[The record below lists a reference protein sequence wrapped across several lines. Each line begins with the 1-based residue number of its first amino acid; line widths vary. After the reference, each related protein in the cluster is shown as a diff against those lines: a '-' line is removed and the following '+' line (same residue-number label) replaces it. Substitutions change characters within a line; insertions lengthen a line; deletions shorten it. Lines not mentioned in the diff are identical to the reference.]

1 MARKCEM
8 AFPTPSPRVSGHTGR
23 SPHLPRHLPSEG
35 EHHLEKLQFSL
46 AVALSRGDHQ
56 RSAQLRRQIAELGE
70 VHEEPG
76 T

>member
-1 MARKCEM
+1 M
-8 AFPTPSPRVSGHTGR
+8 AFPTPSPRVSGSTGR
-23 SPHLPRHLPSEG
+23 PHHLPGHLPSEG
-35 EHHLEKLQFSL
+35 EHQLEKLQFSL

-70 VHEEPG
+70 FHEEPG

>member
-1 MARKCEM
+1 M
-8 AFPTPSPRVSGHTGR
+8 AFPTSAAHVSG
-23 SPHLPRHLPSEG
+23 SPAHPHHLSRHLPSEG
-35 EHHLEKLQFSL
+35 EHQLEKLQFSL